1 MTDRI
6 TEKKLKNKR
15 FRNTE
20 ETIIATLLTTKE
32 LLSPS
37 RLIKIAGISRSTLY
51 RHHQNV
57 HEIIPDYERY
67 ISRRFKTNYARLM
80 KIGYIRLRFLYE
92 QIFPLLLAN
101 QPIIKLILQHD
112 NRSFTEQIIAILKP
126 KILTVARI
134 SDGEAFRIYAKEV
147 AALVE
152 AWCNNGF
159 KRTEINPTVD
169 KIMYLTSTAHT
180 RLSPLVQFDHPN
192 SKTQNK

>member
-57 HEIIPDYERY
+57 HKIIPDYERY

-112 NRSFTEQIIAILKP
+112 NHNFTEQIIAILKP

-152 AWCNNGF
+152 TWCNNGF
-159 KRTEINPTVD
+159 KKTEINPTVD
-169 KIMYLTSTAHT
+169 KIMYLTNSAHT

-192 SKTQNK
+192 SKIQNK

>member
-20 ETIIATLLTTKE
+20 ETIIATLLTAKE

-57 HEIIPDYERY
+57 HKIIPDYERY

-112 NRSFTEQIIAILKP
+112 NHNFTEQIIAILKP

-180 RLSPLVQFDHPN
+180 RLSPLAQFDHPN